1 MCNLFP
7 IPERSKEKIH
17 PNSINKFEPVLDPD
31 THRSGQFKLTLTR
44 VWIKFRRPAELLSF
58 NVVKL
63 NLSFLIGHNWFLCL
77 LGAYLIYS
85 TILALD
91 EVVHHGQRK
100 LISSMKN
107 FSDLC

>member
-44 VWIKFRRPAELLSF
+44 VWIKDRRPAELLSF
-58 NVVKL
+58 NVVKIKSVFSYWTQL
-63 NLSFLIGHNWFLCL
+63 VSLFAWSVSYL
-77 LGAYLIYS
+77 LYHS
-85 TILALD
+85 
-91 EVVHHGQRK
+91 R
-100 LISSMKN
+100 S
-107 FSDLC
+107 